1 MGRQKLNLISATIC
15 IVLSFQALLLEVIAI
30 KTGWDR
36 GLKDEGAAA
45 HIFQIL
51 IVGQIPFILTF
62 LATADWGR
70 LKSVVTPVALEAT
83 ALVMVFGTGA
93 YFKL

>member
-1 MGRQKLNLISATIC
+1 MDRQKINLISATVC
-15 IVLSFQALLLEVIAI
+15 IVLSIQALLLEVVAI

-45 HIFQIL
+45 HIFQLL
-51 IVGQIPFILTF
+51 ISCQLPFILAF
-62 LATADWGR
+62 LATADWKR
-70 LKSVVTPVALEAT
+70 LKTVARPVALETT
-83 ALVMVFGTGA
+83 ALALVFGTMA